1 MTNTSSPIIFDG
13 HNDFLLR
20 FYRKSLTITDALK
33 GTDTGQMDLPRAKA
47 GGFGGGF
54 YALYVPSDLGTA
66 ARASYEDKMNEPRY
80 DLPLPEEVHW
90 NDAIKVVLSEV
101 ATFKKL
107 EKAGF
112 LKGCTSTQDILT
124 AFESDTIAGV
134 LHMEGAEAIDEEF
147 ETLEVLYAAGLR
159 SIGPVWSRP
168 TKFGHGVPFRYP
180 STGDT
185 GPGLTD
191 LGKKL
196 VTECNRLGVMLDVS
210 HLNEKGFDDLA
221 AITDAPIVAT
231 HSNAY
236 AISPHARN
244 LTDRQ
249 LAVIAESDGM
259 VGLNFAVAFLRPDG
273 QQNVDTDIELM
284 LHHLDY
290 LMEKLGEDRVGL
302 GSDFDGADIPQ
313 NVKDLSGLT
322 RLREAMREHGYGEEL
337 MAKLCHGNWMRL
349 LQKTWKE
356 Q

>member
-1 MTNTSSPIIFDG
+1 MTNTTSPLIFDG

-20 FYRKSLTITDALK
+20 FFRKTLTIDAAMN
-33 GTDTGQMDLPRAKA
+33 GVETGQMDFPRARA

-54 YALYVPSDLGTA
+54 FALYVPTDLGGA
-66 ARASYEDKMNEPRY
+66 IAGSYEDKMDQPTY
-80 DLPLPEEVHW
+80 DIPLPPGIAW
-90 NDAIKVVLSEV
+90 DDAIKVILSEV

-112 LKGCTSTQDILT
+112 LTGCTSTGEIEA
-124 AFESDTIAGV
+124 AFERGEIAAI
-134 LHMEGAEAIDEEF
+134 LHMEGAEAIDENF

-168 TKFGHGVPFRYP
+168 TIFGHGVPFRYP

-196 VTECNRLGVMLDVS
+196 VSECNRLGVMLDVS

-236 AISPHARN
+236 AICPHARN

-249 LAVIAESDGM
+249 LSIIAESDGM
-259 VGLNFAVAFLRPDG
+259 VGLNFAVVFLRPDG
-273 QQNVDTDIELM
+273 QQNVDTSIDTM
-284 LHHLDY
+284 LRHLDH
-290 LMEKLGEDRVGL
+290 LIDKLGEDRVGL
-302 GSDFDGADIPQ
+302 GSDFDGAEIPQ
-313 NVKDLSGLT
+313 GIKDLSGLPA
-322 RLREAMREHGYGEEL
+322 LREAMRQHGYGEEL
-337 MAKLCHGNWMRL
+337 MTRLCHGNWMRVL
-349 LQKTWKE
+349 KKTWKE
-356 Q
+356 I

>member
-1 MTNTSSPIIFDG
+1 MTNTTSPIIFDG

-20 FYRKSLTITDALK
+20 FYRNSLTITAALE

-54 YALYVPSDLGTA
+54 YALYVPGDLGNE
-66 ARASYEDKMNEPRY
+66 ARSGFEGKMNQPTY
-80 DLPLPEEVHW
+80 DIPLPEEVEW

-112 LKGCTSTQDILT
+112 LTGCTSTKDILA
-124 AFESDTIAGV
+124 AFEHGVIAGV
-134 LHMEGAEAIDEEF
+134 LHMEGAEAIDADF
-147 ETLEVLYAAGLR
+147 ATLEVLYAAGLR

-168 TKFGHGVPFRYP
+168 TQFGHGVPFRYP

-185 GPGLTD
+185 GPGLTE

-196 VTECNRLGVMLDVS
+196 VTECNRLGIMLDVS

-221 AITDAPIVAT
+221 AITNAPIVAT
-231 HSNAY
+231 HSNAH
-236 AISPHARN
+236 AICPHARN

-273 QQNVDTDIELM
+273 QQDVDTDIELM
-284 LHHLDY
+284 LRHLDH
-290 LMEKLGEDRVGL
+290 LMETLGENRVGL
-302 GSDFDGADIPQ
+302 GSDFDGADIPETI
-313 NVKDLSGLT
+313 KDLSGLT
-322 RLREAMREHGYGEEL
+322 RLREAMRQHGYSEDL
-337 MAKLCHGNWMRL
+337 MAKLCHGNWIRVL
-349 LQKTWKE
+349 KKTWKE
-356 Q
+356 M

>member
-1 MTNTSSPIIFDG
+1 MEGTN
-13 HNDFLLR
+13 
-20 FYRKSLTITDALK
+20 
-33 GTDTGQMDLPRAKA
+33 TGQMDLPRAKA

-66 ARASYEDKMNEPRY
+66 ARASYEDKMNEPSY
-80 DLPLPEEVHW
+80 DLPLPDEVNW

-124 AFESDTIAGV
+124 AFENDTIAGV

-236 AISPHARN
+236 AICPHARN

-273 QQNVDTDIELM
+273 QQNVDTDLELM
-284 LHHLDY
+284 LRHLDY

-313 NVKDLSGLT
+313 DIKDLSGLT

-337 MAKLCHGNWMRL
+337 MAKLCHGNWMRV